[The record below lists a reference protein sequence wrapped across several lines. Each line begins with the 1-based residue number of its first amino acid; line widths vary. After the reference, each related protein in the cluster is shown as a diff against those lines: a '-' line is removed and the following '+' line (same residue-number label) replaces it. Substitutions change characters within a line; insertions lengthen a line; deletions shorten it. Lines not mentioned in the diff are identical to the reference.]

1 MTERLNK
8 IFDEIPPCGIFA
20 DIACDHG
27 YIAQAMIKSGKC
39 RTAYVSDISEKSLGK
54 AVKLLK
60 EYIDEKRVFGFVSDG
75 FTNLPACDIALIA
88 GVGGALI
95 VKMLKEAKALPEK
108 MVLQPMRNALDVR
121 KTLIFLGYRIVK
133 DVTVF
138 ADGGFYDVIVT
149 EKGKDVLTKEEL
161 EFGRTNVQERP
172 DEFRAKMREEL
183 NKLVSYSERE
193 TVSEKSKREILKKAE
208 RYKKYV

>member
-8 IFDEIPPCGIFA
+8 IFDEIPRCEVFA

-54 AVKLLK
+54 AINLLE
-60 EYIDEKRVFGFVSDG
+60 EYIERKRVFGFVSDG
-75 FTNLPACDIALIA
+75 FINVPDCDVALIA

-108 MVLQPMRNALDVR
+108 MVLQPMRNALEVR
-121 KTLIFLGYRIVK
+121 KTLIFLGYRITK
-133 DVTVF
+133 DVTFF
-138 ADGGFYDVIVT
+138 ADGEFYDVIVT

-161 EFGRTNVQERP
+161 EFGRTNVNERP

-183 NKLVSYSERE
+183 NKLISYSERE
-193 TVSEKSKREILKKAE
+193 KVSDKSKKQILKRAE
-208 RYKKYV
+208 KYKKYV